1 LEANLNKL
9 FPRKKR
15 GINLNKW
22 ERFKL
27 IKFKRYILNSKNIAV
42 ACHQNADPDAVC
54 SAFALLKLLK
64 KINKKLKISLVASEG
79 VSRISKQVLKFIP
92 AFFVNDLDLKFVN
105 LIFLV
110 DTSAVK
116 QLGSFGERILKLKK
130 PVILIDHHAKH
141 PEMKRIAKLLLVNEE
156 ATSTCEIIY
165 NLYKTLR
172 IKPLRIVAQAL
183 MIGLTFDTR
192 HFTLANLQTFQTVV
206 NLCKFGAQPEKA
218 VELLKIPLGR
228 PERIARL
235 KAAQRIEIKEIGCWM
250 LATSI
255 VSSFQASAARAIIA
269 LGADVAIVGGEKK
282 GKIKVSLRATN
293 EFHKATGIHLGR
305 DLAVP
310 LGKFLNGVGSGHAI
324 AAGVNGYGD
333 LNKAINQ
340 STSLLMSLL
349 KV

>member
-1 LEANLNKL
+1 ME
-9 FPRKKR
+9 KR
-15 GINLNKW
+15 GVNLNKW
-22 ERFKL
+22 GRFQL
-27 IKFKRYILNSKNIAV
+27 IKFKHYILNSKSIAV

-64 KINKKLKISLVASEG
+64 KMNKRLKVSLIAPEG
-79 VSRISKQVLKFIP
+79 ISRISKQILKVVP
-92 AFFVNDLDLKFVN
+92 AFFVNDLDLKFVD

-130 PVILIDHHAKH
+130 PVIIIDHHIKH
-141 PEMKRIAKLLLVNEE
+141 PEMKKITKLFLVNEK
-156 ATSTCEIIY
+156 ATSTCELIY
-165 NLYKTLR
+165 TLYQNLR
-172 IKPLRIVAQAL
+172 IKPLKIVAQAL

-192 HFTLANLQTFQTVV
+192 HFTLANLQTFQAAVG
-206 NLCKFGAQPEKA
+206 LCKFGAQPEKA
-218 VELLKIPLGR
+218 VELLKIPLGK

-235 KAAQRIEIKEIGCWM
+235 KAAQRMDLKEVEGWIV
-250 LATSI
+250 ATSI
-255 VSSFQASAARAIIA
+255 VSSFQASAARAITA

-282 GKIKVSLRATN
+282 GKIKISLRAVN

-310 LGKFLNGVGSGHAI
+310 LGRFLNGVGSGHAL

-340 STSLLMSLL
+340 SISLFMNLL
-349 KV
+349 KIR